1 MPPHTIQYASPD
13 TTRPNWKRRLRLLL
27 AGAIGVPALV
37 AAVLLEFRHDS
48 IEVDAVTGSR
58 RVRSSWPFGILTGG
72 QVKASALEQRLNAMG
87 ATWTPD
93 WRVLNVNSYSA
104 VGLNVSRG
112 CGLSPPIYSALAAMP
127 AFAQSATDE
136 EVRELVEVLQNG
148 SATEQHDA
156 LNEAIEIA
164 FRAHAADDAA
174 LATGGSTSPPP

>member
-1 MPPHTIQYASPD
+1 MSVQPIQYACPD
-13 TTRPNWKRRLRLLL
+13 VARPDWKRRMRLLL
-27 AGAIGVPALV
+27 AGAICVPTLA
-37 AAVLLEFRHDS
+37 AAVLLDFRHDS
-48 IEVDAVTGSR
+48 IEIDAITGSR

-93 WRVLNVNSYSA
+93 WRVLTVKSYSA

-112 CGLSPPIYSALAAMP
+112 CGLSPPIYSAFAAMP

-136 EVRELVEVLQNG
+136 EVRELVDVLQNG

-156 LNEAIEIA
+156 LNEAIDIA
-164 FRAHAADDAA
+164 FRPHAADDAA